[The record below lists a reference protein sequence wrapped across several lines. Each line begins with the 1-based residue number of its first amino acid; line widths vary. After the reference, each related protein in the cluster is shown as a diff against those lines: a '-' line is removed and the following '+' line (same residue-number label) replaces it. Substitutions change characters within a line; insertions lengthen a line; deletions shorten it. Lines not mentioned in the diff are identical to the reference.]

1 MSSTMSTL
9 RMPNHT
15 WSPSTS
21 PTRPI
26 RMSTTPKICANRL
39 STMSGEPPV
48 RVAYVS
54 RRKVYVLGHLVDAPL
69 PTLIH
74 PSAQRDC
81 MKTPDRCRIGSPPGT
96 ENGPT
101 GLYFGISCYRRPT
114 IGASPTTFHTVS
126 ERLYEK
132 SSNTGKPPR
141 HEADHGSVHQRLP
154 ARTQTLV
161 VFAHPPV
168 LVDPSDRP
176 LHHPPSRQNQEAF
189 RGHQFLPIRL
199 DALFGPFPGPR
210 HQHLFGS
217 GLFRTLDELHAP
229 TQRLFDPVLALVLS
243 SVARVQPQV
252 GEARKSFLRSMQ

>member
-74 PSAQRDC
+74 PSAQKGNSRKFAMPVVLCGVD
-81 MKTPDRCRIGSPPGT
+81 T
-96 ENGPT
+96 
-101 GLYFGISCYRRPT
+101 Y
-114 IGASPTTFHTVS
+114 
-126 ERLYEK
+126 
-132 SSNTGKPPR
+132 
-141 HEADHGSVHQRLP
+141 SV
-154 ARTQTLV
+154 AYDM
-161 VFAHPPV
+161 F
-168 LVDPSDRP
+168 SRP
-176 LHHPPSRQNQEAF
+176 LQVVGKN
-189 RGHQFLPIRL
+189 IRSSSEQ
-199 DALFGPFPGPR
+199 ASEKGV
-210 HQHLFGS
+210 
-217 GLFRTLDELHAP
+217 
-229 TQRLFDPVLALVLS
+229 TQ
-243 SVARVQPQV
+243 Q
-252 GEARKSFLRSMQ
+252 KI